1 MSNLQLITRHATPQA
16 FLNIMSD
23 RQNVQKFLLELLCL
37 NDQELMVIYSKF
49 LIPMLKRL
57 EKDYQSAA
65 KNGPTPA

>member
-1 MSNLQLITRHATPQA
+1 
-16 FLNIMSD
+16 MSD